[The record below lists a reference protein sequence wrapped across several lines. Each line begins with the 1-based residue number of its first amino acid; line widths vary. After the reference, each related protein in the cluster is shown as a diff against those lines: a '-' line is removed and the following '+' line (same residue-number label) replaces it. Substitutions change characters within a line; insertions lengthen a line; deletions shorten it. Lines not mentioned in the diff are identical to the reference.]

1 MGRYIHAGLAGRY
14 AGLAGLRVFDE
25 TIQTVEANTNLV
37 LEPNG
42 TGRVFIDKNNSSTST
57 TTGALVVVGGVGIG
71 ENLYVNGN
79 IEGNGTINGGSF

>member
-1 MGRYIHAGLAGRY
+1 MGRYIHSGLAGRFV
-14 AGLAGLRVFDE
+14 GLAGLRVIDE
-25 TIQTVEANTNLV
+25 TIQTMEANQNLV

-42 TGRVFIDKNNSSTST
+42 TGYVYVDKSNGSTSP

-71 ENLYVNGN
+71 ENLYVDGN

>member
-1 MGRYIHAGLAGRY
+1 MGRYIHAGLAGRFV
-14 AGLAGLRVFDE
+14 GLAGLRVVDE
-25 TIQTVEANTNLV
+25 TIQTLEPNTNLV

-42 TGRVFIDKNNSSTST
+42 TGFVYVDKNISSSST
-57 TTGALVVVGGVGIG
+57 TTGALVVLGGVGIG